1 MATTRELSDEEFDL
15 LVNEDVRDAA
25 DDDVVRAL
33 RSPENV
39 DRWATSLKRA
49 KRNMEYQLTSHE
61 AEKAER
67 KARLN
72 ETGTRQQWLDYV
84 AEKARWRAN
93 VIRVKKAVENK
104 LDEATA
110 LQHQQT
116 TDLYDAIVKHREEL
130 TATDEWSEAD
140 ERLWGC
146 IE

>member
-15 LVNEDVRDAA
+15 LVNEDVREAA
-25 DDDVVRAL
+25 DEDVVRAL

-39 DRWATSLKRA
+39 DRWVRSLKRA

-72 ETGTRQQWLDYV
+72 AAGTKQQWLDYV
-84 AEKARWRAN
+84 AEKARWRSN

-110 LQHQQT
+110 LQNQQT
-116 TDLYDAIVKHREEL
+116 ADLYDAIVAHR
-130 TATDEWSEAD
+130 DDIKPIGDYGEAD
-140 ERLWGC
+140 EILWEC
-146 IE
+146 VE